1 MLPAF
6 GRIQR
11 IWLADED
18 AIFEYIP
25 LRTVEF
31 NDCFLFYEV
40 EDPGDGVP
48 TEFYLYTS
56 MLDFNVYSILKLK
69 QFDATFIP
77 FKYDLRDLI
86 KLHVVGENPLHR

>member
-11 IWLADED
+11 IWLADEE
-18 AIFEYIP
+18 AIFEYTP

-31 NDCFLFYEV
+31 NDGFMSYEV
-40 EDPGDGVP
+40 KDPGDGVP
-48 TEFYLYTS
+48 TEFCLYTS
-56 MLDFNVYSILKLK
+56 MLDFNVYSILK

-77 FKYDLRDLI
+77 IKYNLRDLI
-86 KLHVVGENPLHR
+86 RLHVVGENPLHR